1 MLAPCK
7 DCEKRVLGCHSSCE
21 EYQEFRKEK
30 DLDNAAKRTVWQE
43 KITYTNSRI
52 KRIKGQR

>member
-21 EYQEFRKEK
+21 EYQEFRKAK
-30 DLDNAAKRTVWQE
+30 DLDNAARRTVWQE
-43 KITYTNSRI
+43 KVRWSDSKR
-52 KRIKGQR
+52 KRIMGKR